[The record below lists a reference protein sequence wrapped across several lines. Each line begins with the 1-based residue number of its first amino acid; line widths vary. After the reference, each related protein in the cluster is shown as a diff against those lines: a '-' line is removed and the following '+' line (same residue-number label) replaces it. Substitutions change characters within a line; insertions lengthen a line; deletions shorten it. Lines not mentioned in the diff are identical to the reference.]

1 MKDIWQVVVKHN
13 LSKSRSSDDVIFL
26 KLWMGRFRRPAM
38 SIVCGVDGKLREEKP
53 SQPRDCLI
61 PGLESQD
68 TALCDETAVLLSLNI
83 QRYLQF

>member
-1 MKDIWQVVVKHN
+1 
-13 LSKSRSSDDVIFL
+13 
-26 KLWMGRFRRPAM
+26 M